1 MSKNG
6 DNKRGIHT
14 LLNSQTMVHT
24 NESLDNKYFQVLK
37 RKSGANY
44 MMKFKRPAYLY
55 TSLQQKDIH
64 GVMEDK

>member
-1 MSKNG
+1 MSKND
-6 DNKRGIHT
+6 DNKRGIHM
-14 LLNSQTMVHT
+14 LLNSQSMVHT
-24 NESLDNKYFQVLK
+24 NGSLNDKYFQVLK

-64 GVMEDK
+64 GVMEDN